1 MLCALPVPAIPEADR
16 CRVHDNDIAG
26 FELGVTLYD
35 ANRER
40 IYDNL
45 IDGAIA
51 LFGLGIVSISGKD
64 LKTPPCFDN
73 FVYATPVLIGRL
85 RTVAPTTRSSAACKS
100 IRISF
105 PVINPIGPFENH
117 SF

>member
-1 MLCALPVPAIPEADR
+1 VLCALPVPAIPEAGR

-35 ANRER
+35 ANRAR

-73 FVYATPVLIGRL
+73 FVYATPRSDRTIKDCGTNNTVIGGVQVD
-85 RTVAPTTRSSAACKS
+85 TNQ
-100 IRISF
+100 F
-105 PVINPIGPFENH
+105 PCD
-117 SF
+117 